1 MKDSRFQT
9 GRNDFFYALLIAA
22 VLSVTLS
29 GALIGTLELA
39 RGQAGTEVAKA
50 QVTHVALHQ
59 DAGAGVAR

>member
-39 RGQAGTEVAKA
+39 RGRAVAEVAKA
-50 QVTHVALHQ
+50 QVTHLALRQ
-59 DAGAGVAR
+59 DERAGVTR